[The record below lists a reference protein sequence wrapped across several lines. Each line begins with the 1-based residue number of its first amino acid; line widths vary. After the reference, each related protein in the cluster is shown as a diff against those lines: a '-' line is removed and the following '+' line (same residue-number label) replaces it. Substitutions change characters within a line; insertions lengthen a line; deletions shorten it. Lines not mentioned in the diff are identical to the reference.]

1 MRTLCRVVLEP
12 VRMCEWVHKGNRK
25 CIYSRFCCCFK
36 VYYAC
41 VVCVCAQNIH
51 DVWYNTDECRSFC
64 GIQRDPFKVKSGE
77 SDGEGIGNSDQRD
90 TEGKQG
96 NASPTLE
103 DNWTNFG
110 SSLTLLTNSGVFP
123 IQGCSA
129 QTICPNDP
137 VAWEVYRHHNVDDWI
152 RISPWFHI

>member
-1 MRTLCRVVLEP
+1 M
-12 VRMCEWVHKGNRK
+12 
-25 CIYSRFCCCFK
+25 
-36 VYYAC
+36 
-41 VVCVCAQNIH
+41 
-51 DVWYNTDECRSFC
+51 
-64 GIQRDPFKVKSGE
+64 KSGE

-137 VAWEVYRHHNVDDWI
+137 VA
-152 RISPWFHI
+152 